1 MTLCNAAFV
10 QKQWEHII
18 EHLYKKSDFFAQQQ
32 GYFLALGK
40 TKSAT
45 FTILPM

>member
-1 MTLCNAAFV
+1 MGTYYRTF
-10 QKQWEHII
+10 I
-18 EHLYKKSDFFAQQQ
+18 KKISDFFAQQQ

-45 FTILPM
+45 ILPM